1 MQQQIKIFPAYAEKD
16 SCTNISETDF
26 CKEYFLVMR
35 KQAMVLIERLE
46 SVEQCAALF
55 KSLYNIPVQTIL
67 DEEPK
72 KCGMALDT
80 ALKYF
85 ENLIKAVEIYIL
97 ELNYFVMFCVNNL
110 SSAFLWRCSNMIC

>member
-55 KSLYNIPVQTIL
+55 KSLYN
-67 DEEPK
+67 
-72 KCGMALDT
+72 
-80 ALKYF
+80 
-85 ENLIKAVEIYIL
+85 NL
-97 ELNYFVMFCVNNL
+97 
-110 SSAFLWRCSNMIC
+110 